1 MEEPDNLYEK
11 LVIALKDALYFVKQ
25 NELDFFKWS
34 INNHYSDYPTLS
46 YNKIGYPEFYK
57 NSFLK
62 KNYFGIL
69 VKDNYC
75 ENLVSWKE
83 VIALLKSHKKFSQLY
98 DLENKI
104 AEDQNVFP
112 IITICK
118 LVKRYIDLYN
128 TFDFNEKLFKD
139 IYIEWKNYIIEPK
152 LSFNIIVP
160 ILMLTFDF
168 DEYEI
173 SDSMSIV
180 RLSDEFQKSRN
191 TISGYNSIA
200 HDRVISSATHGFVW
214 KSFTVDNELKIDFID
229 SFSNI
234 NTYSEIIEFIDNF
247 FALIRIRTGCN
258 TGYYQIIAEPIGWAN
273 GWTADLLP
281 LKIMLV
287 RNLTTKLS

>member
-180 RLSDEFQKSRN
+180 RLSDEFQKSTTNRYLHLL
-191 TISGYNSIA
+191 SLY
-200 HDRVISSATHGFVW
+200 
-214 KSFTVDNELKIDFID
+214 
-229 SFSNI
+229 FS
-234 NTYSEIIEFIDNF
+234 
-247 FALIRIRTGCN
+247 L
-258 TGYYQIIAEPIGWAN
+258 
-273 GWTADLLP
+273 
-281 LKIMLV
+281 
-287 RNLTTKLS
+287 